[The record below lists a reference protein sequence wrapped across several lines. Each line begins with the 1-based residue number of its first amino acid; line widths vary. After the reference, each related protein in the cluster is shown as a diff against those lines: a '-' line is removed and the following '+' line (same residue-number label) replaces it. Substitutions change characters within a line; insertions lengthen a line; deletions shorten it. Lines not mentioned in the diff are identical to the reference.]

1 MNNLCTCLLPNMEIY
16 SDLKRD
22 DKSAGLGTAGNIKF
36 VCPVSLKTI
45 TNQKVIVLKNTGTV
59 MLESVAKDLAF
70 KTMTC
75 PTTGKKIKES
85 DVIHLAQAASGFS
98 ASGSVEATKYRPNNH

>member
-1 MNNLCTCLLPNMEIY
+1 MFDSITFTSPFL
-16 SDLKRD
+16 DLKRD
-22 DKSAGLGTAGNIKF
+22 DSSAGLGTAGNIKF

-45 TNQKVIVLKNTGTV
+45 TTQKVIVLKNTRSL

-75 PTTGKKIKES
+75 PTTGKKFKET

-98 ASGSVEATKYRPNNH
+98 ASGIVEATKYRPNNH